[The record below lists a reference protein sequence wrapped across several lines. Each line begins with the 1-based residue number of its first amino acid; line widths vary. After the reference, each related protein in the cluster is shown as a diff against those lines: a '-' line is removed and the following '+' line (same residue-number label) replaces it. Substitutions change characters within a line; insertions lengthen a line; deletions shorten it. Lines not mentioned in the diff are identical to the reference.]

1 MISQFVQGELVLRI
15 FAANADHYGVMTPD
29 TTPVRTTS
37 AFSIR
42 EAGYDVLQ
50 VDARV
55 AALEARIAELEDG
68 VNSDG
73 DLLTDTRFQALRLL
87 MSARQDAET
96 MVEEARRQAADL
108 LARAESAEHVI
119 AEIPSLEPRLESIKS
134 ELPHELQRAFA
145 AVAARRG

>member
-1 MISQFVQGELVLRI
+1 
-15 FAANADHYGVMTPD
+15 MTPD
-29 TTPVRTTS
+29 TTPVRTTA

-50 VDARV
+50 VDARI

-68 VNSDG
+68 AGSSGD
-73 DLLTDTRFQALRLL
+73 DLLSDTRFQALRLL
-87 MSARQDAET
+87 MSARQDAEA
-96 MVEEARRQAADL
+96 MVDEARRQAAEL
-108 LARAESAEHVI
+108 LARAQSAEGAI
-119 AEIPSLEPRLESIKS
+119 AEISSLEPRLESIKS